1 MNKEDFL
8 KQAPAS
14 SIIYF
19 LKKRRKNKEDFLK
32 QAPASSIIYFLKKK
46 TCQKQ
51 NPA

>member
-19 LKKRRKNKEDFLK
+19 LKKNMSETKPCINNSLYLYMLC
-32 QAPASSIIYFLKKK
+32 QTII
-46 TCQKQ
+46 QKH
-51 NPA
+51 